1 MSKGGRHRGVDKSP
15 EDQEREHKAK
25 GHGHPSGG
33 EGDSSDDDWVQD
45 PDRGIQHGFGKNQAD
60 ELMAQ
65 KTKFQN
71 KSIGGHHG

>member
-15 EDQEREHKAK
+15 EEEAREHKAK
-25 GHGHPSGG
+25 GHDHPTGVNPG
-33 EGDSSDDDWVQD
+33 DDDWEQD
-45 PDRGIQHGFGKNQAD
+45 RDRGIQHGYGKNQAD